1 MSIITDRLL
10 FSQLSQK
17 NFYNSY
23 LMVDNPLSSDTD
35 FTISFWV
42 YTTTTKTQCM
52 LCSRN
57 AVGQGLGLFI
67 INSNNLRIDTGNSK
81 QWYTTYTLPIN
92 TWVHIT
98 VTKTSSRL
106 RLYVNGSLEDSNT
119 SLIGN
124 LSGLTSQLTIGAASV
139 NEANVSYYL
148 DGSMASLLIYDRE
161 LSSEEVLQNYKA
173 ATVFTTD
180 LGRVS
185 FPIQVIDNITSP
197 HSKWFSLQG
206 NNLSGSYA
214 IMPTTEDYQ
223 VGWWGSELSNANGE
237 FANTPTISVR
247 EHRFVHSLQIV
258 GDNLLNE
265 YPVDF
270 TIHLYKNNTL
280 LYTENVTGNN
290 NVVWRKNLPQ
300 TYEVDTIEI
309 SVLKINK
316 AYSTVK
322 ILDVFSP
329 YEIHRTLNNPLNI
342 SEESAVG
349 ITVFHS
355 DSTFIVTG
363 EASSVTVHIQS
374 NDSIKIDD
382 NVNATVPLSEAQR
395 SDTLMLQDIC
405 STSADILF
413 AKTDILNLNE
423 INDNIVNTSQTRYD
437 TLLLNSIESS
447 LVSSSAESTDTIK
460 IKEYS
465 KTILPLYE
473 LWRSDIV
480 TLRSVP
486 NVSTDASFA
495 KTDILNIDENINKE
509 TNAHQVSNDNLQL
522 NKNVE
527 QDLITAS
534 FNVLDSLSIKLEE
547 LPELTNVHSRM
558 NEQYRETHA
567 KVEITY
573 TDPFLDNTIDITSS
587 GAAYNTNEG
596 QLADNVSLSAYKWF
610 SLSNNTLDG
619 NSRLIDSSQRLYS
632 TGWWSKELSDEN
644 GNFEVPPVISVTF
657 NPRSL
662 TSLKVVGDDKLESY
676 PVDFVINCYDSEM
689 TLLYTHTITNNS
701 DVYWRTDIP
710 PVLNVAKLELI
721 IYKINRP
728 YDSAKITEF
737 YTAVVETYYSD
748 RIVDISLLEELDYS
762 SGSITLGSISS
773 NEVDIALDN
782 SDGKFNFGNENS
794 PLQGLMKR
802 NRRVKV
808 WLGTEIIPGEIEWYP
823 LGTFWTIGWDMPDF
837 SLEARITARDRLE
850 LLRYTDFTTSLLYEN
865 YSLYQLFEIVLNDA
879 GLTTDDYIIDTS
891 LQNIIIPYAWFDR
904 MSHRNALERLAQ
916 CAYINV
922 YCDREDRIR
931 VEPID
936 TSQLVYFVLD
946 DNVNIYSK
954 SYPISQ
960 TEITNY
966 VEVATNTITVK
977 PLQEVLNI
985 EEEMKIDPNSS
996 LTLSLSFTT
1005 IPVKNVQQPI
1015 IVSDKEVEVEMQAY
1029 AWGVELT
1036 LTNPNDEPCTVTG
1049 ITIQGQPLELSSK
1062 SFAIAKDDDLIRDN
1076 GKLKA
1081 SISHDFIQRYSY
1093 AQELATTLLN
1103 VYKQSLYDV
1112 SIEARGNIGL
1122 YLGTKIQVNDS
1133 KMNTQY
1139 EYITRRQTIKWNG
1152 ALSATIEGKKI

>member
-1 MSIITDRLL
+1 MGIVTDNLL

-17 NFYNSY
+17 NFSNSY
-23 LMVDNPLSSDTD
+23 LIVDNPLSSNTD
-35 FTISFWV
+35 FTISFWA
-42 YTTTTKTQCM
+42 YTTTEEIQGI

-57 AVGQGLGLFI
+57 AVGQGFGVFLV
-67 INSNNLRIDTGNSK
+67 NSNNLRIDTGDSK

-98 VTKTSSRL
+98 ITKSSSRL
-106 RLYVNGSLEDSNT
+106 RLYINGSLKDSNT
-119 SLIGN
+119 SLVGN

-139 NEANVSYYL
+139 NDANISYYL
-148 DGSMASLLIYDRE
+148 NGSMASLLIYDRE
-161 LSSEEVLQNYKA
+161 LSSEEVLQNYEA
-173 ATVFTTD
+173 AVVFTTD
-180 LGRVS
+180 LGRIS
-185 FPIQVIDNITSP
+185 FPSQAIDNVKSP

-214 IMPTTEDYQ
+214 IMPTTENYQ

-237 FANTPTISVR
+237 FTNTPTISVR
-247 EHRFVHSLQIV
+247 EHRFIHSLQVV
-258 GDNLLNE
+258 GDSLLNE
-265 YPVDF
+265 YPVNF
-270 TIHLYKNNTL
+270 TIRLYKNDTL
-280 LYTENVTGNN
+280 LYTENVINNN
-290 NVVWRKNLPQ
+290 NVVWRKNLSQ

-309 SVLKINK
+309 SVSKINK

-329 YEIHRTLNNPLNI
+329 YEIHRTLSNPLNI
-342 SEESAVG
+342 SEESVVG
-349 ITVFHS
+349 NTILHT
-355 DSTFIVTG
+355 DSASLAIE
-363 EASSVTVHIQS
+363 EASSVIIHV
-374 NDSIKIDD
+374 
-382 NVNATVPLSEAQR
+382 
-395 SDTLMLQDIC
+395 
-405 STSADILF
+405 
-413 AKTDILNLNE
+413 
-423 INDNIVNTSQTRYD
+423 
-437 TLLLNSIESS
+437 
-447 LVSSSAESTDTIK
+447 ESTDSLK
-460 IKEYS
+460 INDDNN
-465 KTILPLYE
+465 TTFPLYE
-473 LWRSDIV
+473 LWRNDTAALQCIYD
-480 TLRSVP
+480 
-486 NVSTDASFA
+486 VSTDVSFS
-495 KTDILNIDENINKE
+495 KTDTLSIDENINKD
-509 TNAHQVSNDNLQL
+509 TNSSQFSSDNLL
-522 NKNVE
+522 LDKNVE

-534 FNVLDSLSIKLEE
+534 FNVTDSLNIKLEE

-573 TDPFLDNTIDITSS
+573 TDPFIDNTIDITST
-587 GAAYNTNEG
+587 GAAYNTNER

-632 TGWWSKELSDEN
+632 TGWWSKVLSDEN
-644 GNFEVPPVISVTF
+644 GNFEVPLVISVTF

-662 TSLKVVGDDKLESY
+662 TSLKVVGDDKLETY

-689 TLLYTHTITNNS
+689 TLLYTHTVTNNS
-701 DVYWRTDIP
+701 EVYWQTKIP
-710 PVLNVAKLELI
+710 TLLHVAKLELI

-762 SGSITLGSISS
+762 SVSIALGSISS
-773 NEVDIALDN
+773 NEIDIALDN
-782 SDGKFNFGNENS
+782 SDGKFNFGNKNS
-794 PLQGLMKR
+794 PLYGLMKR

-808 WLGTEIIPGEIEWYP
+808 WLGTEIIPNEIEWYP

-879 GLTTDDYIIDTS
+879 GLTTNDYIIDAS

-904 MSHRNALERLAQ
+904 MSHRSALERLAQ

-922 YCDREDRIR
+922 YCDREGRIR

-966 VEVATNTITVK
+966 VEVAANTVTIQ

-985 EEEMKIDPNSS
+985 EEELQIDPHSS
-996 LTLSLSFTT
+996 LSLSLSFTT

-1036 LTNPNDEPCTVTG
+1036 LTNPNDESCT
-1049 ITIQGQPLELSSK
+1049 ITSIIIQGQPLELSSK
-1062 SFAIAKDDDLIRDN
+1062 SFAVAKDDDLIRDN
-1076 GKLKA
+1076 GKLKV
-1081 SISHDFIQRYSY
+1081 SISHDFIQKYSY

-1103 VYKQSLYDV
+1103 AYKQSLYDV

-1139 EYITRRQTIKWNG
+1139 EYITRRQIIKWNG

>member
-1 MSIITDRLL
+1 MGIVTDNLL

-17 NFYNSY
+17 NFSNSY
-23 LMVDNPLSSDTD
+23 LMVDNPLSSNTD

-42 YTTTTKTQCM
+42 YTTTEEIQGI

-57 AVGQGLGLFI
+57 AVGQGLGLFLVD
-67 INSNNLRIDTGNSK
+67 SNNLRIDTGDSK

-98 VTKTSSRL
+98 ITKTSSRL
-106 RLYVNGSLEDSNT
+106 RLYINGSLEDSNT
-119 SLIGN
+119 SLVGN

-139 NEANVSYYL
+139 NDANVSYYL

-161 LSSEEVLQNYKA
+161 LSSEEVLQIYEA
-173 ATVFTTD
+173 AAVFTTD
-180 LGRVS
+180 LGRIS
-185 FPIQVIDNITSP
+185 FPSQVIDNITSP

-237 FANTPTISVR
+237 FTNTPTISVR
-247 EHRFVHSLQIV
+247 EHRFVHSLQVV

-270 TIHLYKNNTL
+270 TIHLYKNDAL

-290 NVVWRKNLPQ
+290 NVIWRKNLPQ

-329 YEIHRTLNNPLNI
+329 YEIHRTLNSPLNI
-342 SEESAVG
+342 SEESEVG
-349 ITVFHS
+349 ITILHT
-355 DSTFIVTG
+355 DSASVAIE
-363 EASSVTVHIQS
+363 EASSITIHIES
-374 NDSIKIDD
+374 TDSIKINDD
-382 NVNATVPLSEAQR
+382 NN
-395 SDTLMLQDIC
+395 
-405 STSADILF
+405 
-413 AKTDILNLNE
+413 
-423 INDNIVNTSQTRYD
+423 
-437 TLLLNSIESS
+437 
-447 LVSSSAESTDTIK
+447 
-460 IKEYS
+460 
-465 KTILPLYE
+465 TILPLYE
-473 LWRSDIV
+473 LWRNDIAA
-480 TLRSVP
+480 LQCIYD
-486 NVSTDASFA
+486 VSTDASFS
-495 KTDILNIDENINKE
+495 KTDTLNIDENINKD
-509 TNAHQVSNDNLQL
+509 TNSSQISSDNLL
-522 NKNVE
+522 LDKNVE

-534 FNVLDSLSIKLEE
+534 FNVPDSLSIKLEE

-573 TDPFLDNTIDITSS
+573 TDPFLDNTIDITST
-587 GAAYNTNEG
+587 GAAYNTNER
-596 QLADNVSLSAYKWF
+596 QLADNVSSSAYKWF

-632 TGWWSKELSDEN
+632 TGWWSKVLSDEN
-644 GNFEVPPVISVTF
+644 GNFEAPPVITVTF

-662 TSLKVVGDDKLESY
+662 TSLKVVGDDKLENY

-689 TLLYTHTITNNS
+689 TLLYTHTVTNNS
-701 DVYWRTDIP
+701 EVYWQTKIP
-710 PVLNVAKLELI
+710 TLLKVAKLELI

-748 RIVDISLLEELDYS
+748 RIVDISLLEELDYA

-782 SDGKFNFGNENS
+782 SDGKFNFGNEYS
-794 PLQGLMKR
+794 PLHGLMKR

-808 WLGTEIIPGEIEWYP
+808 WLGTEIIPDEIEWYP

-837 SLEARITARDRLE
+837 LLEARITARDRLE
-850 LLRYTDFTTSLLYEN
+850 LLRYSDFTTSLLYEN

-922 YCDREDRIR
+922 YCDREGRIR

-954 SYPISQ
+954 AYPISQ

-966 VEVATNTITVK
+966 VEVATNTVTVQ

-985 EEEMKIDPNSS
+985 EEEIEIDPNSS

-1036 LTNPNDEPCTVTG
+1036 LVNHNDEPCTVTG

-1081 SISHDFIQRYSY
+1081 SINHDFIQKYSY
-1093 AQELATTLLN
+1093 AQELATTLLDA
-1103 VYKQSLYDV
+1103 YKQSLYDV